1 MQMTTTTTTA
11 AVAVDDHG
19 AYSRSNTRIEY
30 TGHEGEDVGHQHH
43 HCRLRND
50 ATMPTTT
57 TTAHR
62 PSCSRR
68 RIALRV
74 PPPFGG
80 EGMRATTKANDS
92 PCARRTPSLSGGVE
106 MREKGGRRGNGNAT
120 TEGVEGRGTISS
132 VFVVHYHRSSLS
144 CERGWTA
151 L

>member
-1 MQMTTTTTTA
+1 MHWRTVSWTTWMTTTTTTA
-11 AVAVDDHG
+11 AVVVDDHG

-30 TGHEGEDVGHQHH
+30 TGHKVGRRGASTSR
-43 HCRLRND
+43 RLRND

-106 MREKGGRRGNGNAT
+106 MRKKGGRRGNGNAT
-120 TEGVEGRGTISS
+120 TDCVEGKGTISS
-132 VFVVHYHRSSLS
+132 VFGV
-144 CERGWTA
+144 TA